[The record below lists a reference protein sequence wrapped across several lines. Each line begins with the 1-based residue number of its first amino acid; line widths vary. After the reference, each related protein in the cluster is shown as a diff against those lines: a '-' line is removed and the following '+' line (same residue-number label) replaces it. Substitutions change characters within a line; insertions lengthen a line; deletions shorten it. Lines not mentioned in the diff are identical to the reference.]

1 MRKFPA
7 YTLCLIMLMC
17 GCRKDQPPEPPV
29 ENNVDHGL
37 KGELLVLNEGNFML
51 ANASISKIDLSTGNV
66 FHQYYEQVN
75 QQSLGDV
82 AQSISF
88 FQGKAYLVI
97 NNSHKILVAD
107 SASLTHEKTING
119 FVSPRYMAFIHPQ
132 KAYVSDL
139 YANAVHIMNPL
150 TGVVTGNIPLHGWTE
165 EICMTGQKVFVG
177 NWSGSATYIIN
188 PVNDAIMDSVIT
200 GKHSA
205 WLCADDENQVW
216 VLSSGQEQEAPML
229 SCIDVET
236 QQLKRQEVLPFAKD
250 LCSKLV
256 YDPVGKQLYF
266 LAGDVFAY
274 RIKAK
279 EGERLSRIIRKEQK
293 NFYGL
298 GIHPDKRIIMVSDA
312 RNFVQKGAVH
322 LYAIDGGYSS
332 LGNYECGMI
341 PGEMVLR

>member
-1 MRKFPA
+1 MRTFLS
-7 YTLCLIMLMC
+7 YSLCLIMLLG

-29 ENNVDHGL
+29 ENKVDYGL

-51 ANASISKIDLSTGNV
+51 ANSSISKIDLSTGAV
-66 FHQYYEQVN
+66 VDQYYEHIN

-82 AQSISF
+82 AQSINF
-88 FQGKAYLVI
+88 YQGKAYLVI
-97 NNSHKILVAD
+97 NNSQKILVTD
-107 SASLTHEKTING
+107 SASLIHEKTISG

-139 YANAVHIMNPL
+139 YANAVHIINPL
-150 TGVVTGNIPLHGWTE
+150 TGVVTGQIPLHGWTE
-165 EICMTGQKVFVG
+165 EMCVTGLKVFVG
-177 NWSGSATYIIN
+177 NWSGSATYILN
-188 PVNDAIMDSVIT
+188 AVNDEIIDSVYT

-205 WLCADDENQVW
+205 WLCSDDENQVW

-229 SCIDVET
+229 SCIDAET
-236 QQLKRQEVLPFAKD
+236 HQLKRQEVLPFAKD

-256 YDPVGKQLYF
+256 YDPVGKQLFF

-274 RIKAK
+274 RIGAK

-298 GIHPDKRIIMVSDA
+298 GIHPYKRIIMVSDA

-322 LYAIDGGYSS
+322 LYSIDGGYIS